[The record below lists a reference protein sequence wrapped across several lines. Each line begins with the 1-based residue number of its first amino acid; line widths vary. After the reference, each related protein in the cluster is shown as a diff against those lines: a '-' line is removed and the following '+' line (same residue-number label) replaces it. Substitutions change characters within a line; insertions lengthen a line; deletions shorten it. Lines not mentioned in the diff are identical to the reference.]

1 MKASSNNAIYIS
13 LLLAVL
19 VHTVLLLDNSELDA
33 GDMSTRQAAAVTINV
48 RLVEPVSIT
57 RQTNETQ
64 DVSSEKVVSVP
75 VSSAPLP
82 VPMQEKK
89 WQEKNW
95 QEKNRQTVDQQRT
108 DTPVEAD
115 VVSDYSD
122 PQPER
127 RHQQQGQR
135 ADELRK
141 FVYEAI
147 NRQKNYP
154 YMARRQ
160 HREGLVKLNFVMHPN
175 GNVTN
180 IAIVESSRFDMLD
193 KAAMQ
198 AIESI
203 SPFHLAA
210 EYLTMQQH
218 YDVGIDFRLN

>member
-1 MKASSNNAIYIS
+1 VKISSNNAIYIALLFALLVHGA
-13 LLLAVL
+13 LLLGSKQDV
-19 VHTVLLLDNSELDA
+19 
-33 GDMSTRQAAAVTINV
+33 GDLSTRQVAAVTINV
-48 RLVEPVSIT
+48 ALFEPVAIA
-57 RQTNETQ
+57 QQVNET
-64 DVSSEKVVSVP
+64 DEVVSEQIVAVP
-75 VSSAPLP
+75 VPSTAQPLP
-82 VPMQEKK
+82 VQNNQPKA
-89 WQEKNW
+89 
-95 QEKNRQTVDQQRT
+95 VDQQRV

-122 PQPER
+122 PQPQR
-127 RHQQQGQR
+127 QPQQQGQR

-147 NRQKNYP
+147 NRQKHYP

-175 GNVTN
+175 GKVTD
-180 IAIVESSRFDMLD
+180 IAIVESSRFHLLD

-198 AIESI
+198 AVESI

>member
-1 MKASSNNAIYIS
+1 MSSNNAIYIA

-19 VHTVLLLDNSELDA
+19 VHAVLLLDNSEQDA
-33 GDMSTRQAAAVTINV
+33 GDVSTRQIAAVTINV
-48 RLVEPVSIT
+48 SLVEPVPIT
-57 RQTNETQ
+57 RQASETQ
-64 DVSSEKVVSVP
+64 DVSSEQLVAEP
-75 VSSAPLP
+75 VQSAPLP
-82 VPMQEKK
+82 VPVQEKK
-89 WQEKNW
+89 W
-95 QEKNRQTVDQQRT
+95 QEKNRQTVDRQTT
-108 DTPVEAD
+108 DTPIEAD
-115 VVSDYSD
+115 VVSNYSE

-127 RHQQQGQR
+127 RQQQQGQR

-175 GNVTN
+175 GNVTD
-180 IAIVESSRFDMLD
+180 IAIVESSRFDILD

-198 AIESI
+198 AVESI

>member
-1 MKASSNNAIYIS
+1 MSSNNAIYIA
-13 LLLAVL
+13 LLFAML
-19 VHTVLLLDNSELDA
+19 VHGVLLLGSKQDA
-33 GDMSTRQAAAVTINV
+33 GDLSTRQAAAVTIK
-48 RLVEPVSIT
+48 LALLEPVSIA
-57 RQTNETQ
+57 RQASET
-64 DVSSEKVVSVP
+64 EKVASEQVVAVP
-75 VSSAPLP
+75 VPSTPQALP
-82 VPMQEKK
+82 
-89 WQEKNW
+89 
-95 QEKNRQTVDQQRT
+95 RQNKQRQAAAQQKT

-127 RHQQQGQR
+127 QPQQQGQR

-147 NRQKNYP
+147 NRQKHYP

-175 GNVTN
+175 GKVTD
-180 IAIVESSRFDMLD
+180 IAIVESSRFHRLD
-193 KAAMQ
+193 KAAMR
-198 AIESI
+198 AVESI